1 MARPRIE
8 IDKKAF
14 ENLCKIQCTQ
24 EEIAEYFDCSPDTI
38 DRWCK
43 REYKENF
50 AEVFKKKRKKGYTSL
65 RRMQW
70 KSAEKGNITMQIF
83 LGKQLLGQKENP
95 SISAT
100 GEGKIELIIN

>member
-8 IDKKAF
+8 INKKAF

-50 AEVFKKKRKKGYTSL
+50 AEVFKKKRKLGYISL

-70 KSAEKGNITMQIF
+70 QSAEKGNITMQIF
-83 LGKQLLGQKENP
+83 LGKQLLEQRENP